1 MQEASYGTLFG
12 GVARGQLQVPLD
24 QALPLAQAA
33 EAPRRPDSCQSPG
46 NRVLLPYSTSNHP
59 TSTLFS

>member
-1 MQEASYGTLFG
+1 MQEASYGDLFG

-33 EAPRRPDSCQSPG
+33 EAHRRLDSRQRTG
-46 NRVLLPYSTSNHP
+46 NRVLLPQSTSNHP